1 MKSSM
6 QTRKGSVKLL
16 VLWLSLLTLFFWNGW
31 RPSACLAAGS
41 DSEIEALKA
50 QMKEMSDVMTQM
62 RDKLQELEKQQA
74 EKEKAAAEKQKD
86 TDEELSDLGERMDT
100 AELHTMTDKISL
112 GFEMRSTFQTI
123 HYDDVRI
130 APADVVNAFFIPYN
144 PSDPMSGGLNGATG
158 PQIQQMIQGMFAAG
172 MVPPPN
178 KFDVDNDDVYTS
190 RFRLNLKAKYN
201 SHLDFAGRLAMYKVW
216 GDSAGVNVNRGS
228 LNDITLDG
236 NTSTH
241 PHGDIIHLERAYI
254 NYHDTY
260 FNVPLN
266 FSVGRR
272 PATEGPPLEYRNYSL
287 EGGSPL
293 ATIINWQFDGMS
305 FDVGLEDVTQVP
317 GLDVKFCYGVGFEGE
332 YGNSTSMNPEADVND
347 SRLFGIIATLY
358 NDDVTSA
365 VVNWA
370 RAFDVTDGF
379 IGTTV
384 MPFTVNKGPGG
395 VYTFSPNTGGYVS
408 RVEPTTS
415 IGMWDA
421 VSLLLRTNFEE
432 LVGADIDFFIA
443 GSWSHTSPSTISKN
457 PFYELMGMGLL
468 SSNGNLESQ
477 DGYSIYAGARIP
489 MPLDGKLGLEYNYGS
504 KYWFNFTGA
513 EDSLVGSKLATRGH
527 VFEGYYIQPIYG
539 EHFFLK
545 LSGQYYNYEYSGSG
559 NPLGKPVKISSMSS
573 LDALF
578 PVMDKVWLIYLSAT
592 MRM

>member
-1 MKSSM
+1 MKSFW
-6 QTRKGSVKLL
+6 QTRMGSARVI
-16 VLWLSLLTLFFWNGW
+16 VLWLLALTPFFWNGW
-31 RPSACLAAGS
+31 QPSVCLAAS
-41 DSEIEALKA
+41 STSEIEALKA
-50 QMKEMSDVMTQM
+50 QMEEMNAIMQQM
-62 RDKLQELEKQQA
+62 RDKVQDLEKQQA

-86 TDEELSDLGERMDT
+86 TDEELTDLGERMDT

-130 APADVVNAFFIPYN
+130 APGEVVNAFFIPYN
-144 PSDPMSGGLNGATG
+144 PADPMSGGLNGATG
-158 PQIQQMIQGMFAAG
+158 AQIQQMIQGMYAAG

-178 KFDVDNDDVYTS
+178 KFDVDNNDVYTS

-228 LNDITLDG
+228 LGDITLDG

-260 FNVPLN
+260 FNLPLN

-272 PATEGPPLEYRNYSL
+272 PSTEGPPLEYRMYSL

-305 FDVGLEDVTQVP
+305 FDIGLEDVTQLP
-317 GLDVKFCYGVGFEGE
+317 GLAVKFCYGVGFEGE
-332 YGNSTSMNPEADVND
+332 YGNSTTMNPAADVND

-365 VVNWA
+365 VLNWA

-384 MPFTVNKGPGG
+384 MPFTVTKGPGG
-395 VYTFSPNTGGYVS
+395 VYNFAPNTGGFVS
-408 RVEPTTS
+408 RVEPTSS

-421 VSLLLRTNFEE
+421 LSLLVRTNLEE
-432 LVGADIDFFIA
+432 AVGADIDFFIA
-443 GSWSHTSPSTISKN
+443 GSWSHTNPSRISKN

-468 SSNGNLESQ
+468 SSNGDLESQ

-527 VFEGYYIQPIYG
+527 VFEGYYIQPIYAD
-539 EHFFLK
+539 HFFLK
-545 LSGQYYNYEYSGSG
+545 LSGQYYDYEYSGSG
-559 NPLGKPVKISSMSS
+559 NPLGKPVKISNMSA

-578 PVMDKVWLIYLSAT
+578 PVVDKVWLLYLSVT
-592 MRM
+592 MRI